1 MNYPK
6 VCLDN
11 KGNYF
16 ITLYLNHK
24 RFRLYSG
31 DKIGI
36 DLKPNSFPYSQRKV
50 KAKILA
56 AETYKY
62 IYHGNKLLKPT
73 FLVKQNNARWFIENA
88 LEIKLKSELSD
99 SYKSTLK
106 LVTKKLIEIVK
117 HEEEL
122 TSNHL
127 QTVLKNYYGT
137 SYNTIRK
144 HLIVIINQAIKLK
157 MPKENLQ
164 FPEPIKQE
172 EKLHKPIKNLPELI
186 QSVKQFNFNLYLCC
200 LFT

>member
-1 MNYPK
+1 MNIQCIEFIWSINCQMNYPK

-36 DLKPNSFPYSQRKV
+36 DLKPNSFPFYQRKA

-56 AETYKY
+56 AEIYKY
-62 IYHGNKLLKPT
+62 IYNGNKLIEPT
-73 FLVKQNNARWFIENA
+73 FIVKQNNARWFIQNA

-117 HEEEL
+117 
-122 TSNHL
+122 
-127 QTVLKNYYGT
+127 
-137 SYNTIRK
+137 
-144 HLIVIINQAIKLK
+144 
-157 MPKENLQ
+157 
-164 FPEPIKQE
+164 QE
-172 EKLHKPIKNLPELI
+172 EALGN
-186 QSVKQFNFNLYLCC
+186 S
-200 LFT
+200 